1 MMKVNVICDLEK
13 LEYNTLRFIL
23 NNCLVRYTDKFKF
36 IKNVNSREVD
46 KMIEQYANE
55 RNYELM
61 TVPYLVSENQLENN
75 IRRICK
81 IADLNIIITGFDSE
95 NEGLKSVLRDIDSF
109 GNKYRIVKYS

>member
-46 KMIEQYANE
+46 K
-55 RNYELM
+55 
-61 TVPYLVSENQLENN
+61 
-75 IRRICK
+75 
-81 IADLNIIITGFDSE
+81 
-95 NEGLKSVLRDIDSF
+95 
-109 GNKYRIVKYS
+109 